1 MVGWICYQPHTQS
14 LKIKEENMKLGGS
27 VIGAWQTPEQWQ
39 ALLQSSRFKAITSP
53 VDSRTDRALASEIL
67 QATREMG
74 VAVAEAGVWKN
85 VLAPDQKER
94 EAALRYARDQ
104 LAFAEE
110 HGIPCCVNVA
120 GSRGQR
126 WDGAYKDN
134 YSQETYD
141 LIVGSVRDIIDSV
154 QPKKACYSLEP
165 MPWMMPDGP
174 DEYLQMIEDIGRAQF
189 KVHMDFVNMINSPRR
204 FLFAHEFIEECL
216 QKLGKE
222 VISLHLKDSRLDQ
235 PFTSLIHEAAPGK
248 GSLDFRLI
256 LKSIDRHLPKDIPV
270 LLEHMSSFEEY
281 ADAYDYVAQ
290 AAREVAVPIT

>member
-1 MVGWICYQPHTQS
+1 
-14 LKIKEENMKLGGS
+14 MKLGGS

>member
-1 MVGWICYQPHTQS
+1 
-14 LKIKEENMKLGGS
+14 MKLGGS

-174 DEYLQMIEDIGRAQF
+174 DEYLQMIEDIDRAQF

>member
-1 MVGWICYQPHTQS
+1 MR
-14 LKIKEENMKLGGS
+14 LGGS
-27 VIGAWQTPEQWQ
+27 VIGAWQTPEQWR
-39 ALLQSSRFKAITSP
+39 ALLKASRFKTVTSP
-53 VDSRTDRALASEIL
+53 VDSRTNRALAGEIL
-67 QATREMG
+67 HATREMG
-74 VAVAEAGVWKN
+74 VTVAEAGVWRN
-85 VLAPDQKER
+85 ALSPDRKER
-94 EAALRYARDQ
+94 EAALQYARNQ

-141 LIVGSVRDIIDSV
+141 LIVESVQDIIDSV
-154 QPKKACYSLEP
+154 QPKKTCYSLEP
-165 MPWMMPDGP
+165 MPWMLPDGP
-174 DEYLQMIEDIGRAQF
+174 DEYLQMILDIDRAQF

-216 QKLGKE
+216 QKLGGN

-248 GSLDFRLI
+248 GSLDFRLV
-256 LKSIDRHLPKDIPV
+256 LKSIDRHLSKDMPV
-270 LLEHMSSFEEY
+270 LLEHMNSFEEY
-281 ADAYDYVAQ
+281 AAAYDHVAQ
-290 AAREVAVPIT
+290 AAREAGVPIT